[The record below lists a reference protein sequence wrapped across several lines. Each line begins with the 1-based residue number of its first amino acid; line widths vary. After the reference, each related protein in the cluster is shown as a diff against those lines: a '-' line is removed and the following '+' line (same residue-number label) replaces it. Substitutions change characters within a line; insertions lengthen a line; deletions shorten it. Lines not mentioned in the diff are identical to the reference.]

1 MRCTQ
6 HPAARRLAEVYAVSR
21 NRRQGRVSDC
31 LRVID
36 CSGKEKALPR
46 AARRA
51 LRDADR
57 ASSSARGGRQLRH
70 LDVHVRA
77 ALRAR
82 LGPARAARLDLR
94 HGRRRRL
101 HPGPV
106 SFCSA
111 LRVHGA
117 RKAAHEAQWAPV
129 ADPCPSCSR
138 VEPTSAPWSRTLRR
152 TGASPAG
159 PPGLRGRGSD
169 LLMAA
174 RPVSSGS
181 AAPGPAAQTFSGA
194 ATAAARVRGP
204 GSTRGAPPACG
215 A

>member
-77 ALRAR
+77 ALFV
-82 LGPARAARLDLR
+82 LGWALHELHGWTSVTVAAGDCIP
-94 HGRRRRL
+94 GR
-101 HPGPV
+101 
-106 SFCSA
+106 
-111 LRVHGA
+111 
-117 RKAAHEAQWAPV
+117 
-129 ADPCPSCSR
+129 
-138 VEPTSAPWSRTLRR
+138 
-152 TGASPAG
+152 
-159 PPGLRGRGSD
+159 
-169 LLMAA
+169 
-174 RPVSSGS
+174 
-181 AAPGPAAQTFSGA
+181 
-194 ATAAARVRGP
+194 
-204 GSTRGAPPACG
+204 
-215 A
+215 